1 MKLSKRDKRA
11 LKVGVICAVGIVA
24 FTFGIEWVG
33 HWSKVRRSIANN
45 EAKLKSVEIDKAQ
58 LKRSMS
64 KVPVFEDPNEE
75 EEQKILFRDEF
86 YEQLKQSGF
95 KFEQPIRVIRAK
107 RAQEGMPYKLMGLQ
121 TRGKCGF
128 EQILDLFTR
137 LNENPYLVGIEEM
150 RMECDPKNRREFK
163 LDLTVSTFVK

>member
-11 LKVGVICAVGIVA
+11 LIIGAVCVVGILA
-24 FTFGIEWVG
+24 FTFGTTWVE
-33 HWSKVRRSIANN
+33 HWSKLRKSIANN
-45 EAKLKSVEIDKAQ
+45 KTKLKSVEKDKAL
-58 LKRSMS
+58 LKLSMS

-75 EEQKILFRDEF
+75 EEQKILFRDKF
-86 YEQLKQSGF
+86 HEQLKQSGF

-107 RAQEGMPYKLMGLQ
+107 KVKEGIAYKLMGLQ
-121 TRGKCGF
+121 TRGKCSF
-128 EQILDLFTR
+128 EQMLDLFTK
-137 LNENPYLVGIEEM
+137 LNENPYLVGIEDM